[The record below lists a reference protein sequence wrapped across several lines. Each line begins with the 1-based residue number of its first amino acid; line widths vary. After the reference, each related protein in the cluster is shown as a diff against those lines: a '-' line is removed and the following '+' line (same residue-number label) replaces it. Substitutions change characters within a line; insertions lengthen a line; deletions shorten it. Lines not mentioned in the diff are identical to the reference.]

1 MYKESESKTIAK
13 KRYSFKKGYLQIT
26 IAEKKEFKKK
36 LMKVLQISRPTYFS
50 CLLTNGIA
58 NISKDKYDG
67 VSALFNEYNIEDVW
81 TIME

>member
-50 CLLTNGIA
+50 YLLTNGIA
-58 NISKDKYDG
+58 NISKDKYDE